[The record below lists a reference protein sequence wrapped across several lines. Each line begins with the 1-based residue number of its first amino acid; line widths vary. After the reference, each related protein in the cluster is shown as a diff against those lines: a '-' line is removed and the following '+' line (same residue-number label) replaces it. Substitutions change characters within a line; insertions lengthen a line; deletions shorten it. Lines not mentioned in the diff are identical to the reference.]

1 MSDQNGD
8 AGADASGPDIDGL
21 KAPPGYASYN
31 REEERARV
39 RERVRQFVDQIQDD
53 WCGRVPV
60 PGKLKH
66 NSKLD
71 DVMKHRTLNAFRF
84 RWFANATAFPIAMVI
99 VFMVTA
105 YCLSQDAFG
114 LDFIQL
120 EVMNSHFHGML
131 IALCGMLWLL
141 SLAIHYML
149 YEKLGKE
156 LSEYQAAVSQ
166 ISAQIGEKIT
176 TLLNNEIAVVLENT
190 SKIKPV
196 VAQQDDVE
204 KVHDGIRDT
213 MRSWRRME
221 RLPYYLRHAWDQYF
235 NDVMDERL
243 LPSRRST
250 RVMKYGSGLLL
261 ICLLSLWSLYDAV
274 ASVSSTVTLTPLSIL
289 GLPASQVL
297 LVAALNVFYIGYVLY
312 RRFTRN
318 EMFVLEII
326 SGLMLLLFQIMM
338 AIELTVTNWAEEPAM
353 FLVSVTA
360 LAVVYAMVVGVGFS
374 LTASASFKKSGDIA
388 AARIVNALRTHKKQ
402 DVLEM
407 FGFTHVA
414 PYLQLLE
421 GHSKPGEVW
430 GGWTV
435 LYEAERRDQLAMNGL
450 EGHEV
455 EVQIAIDP
463 LIYVG
468 ETENRRIQVSKYD
481 PVPTF
486 LNSLPEISR
495 NTG

>member
-1 MSDQNGD
+1 MARG
-8 AGADASGPDIDGL
+8 GP
-21 KAPPGYASYN
+21 
-31 REEERARV
+31 
-39 RERVRQFVDQIQDD
+39 
-53 WCGRVPV
+53 CT
-60 PGKLKH
+60 
-66 NSKLD
+66 
-71 DVMKHRTLNAFRF
+71 M
-84 RWFANATAFPIAMVI
+84 TAH
-99 VFMVTA
+99 
-105 YCLSQDAFG
+105 S
-114 LDFIQL
+114 
-120 EVMNSHFHGML
+120 S
-131 IALCGMLWLL
+131 
-141 SLAIHYML
+141 S
-149 YEKLGKE
+149 
-156 LSEYQAAVSQ
+156 
-166 ISAQIGEKIT
+166 
-176 TLLNNEIAVVLENT
+176 
-190 SKIKPV
+190 
-196 VAQQDDVE
+196 
-204 KVHDGIRDT
+204 
-213 MRSWRRME
+213 
-221 RLPYYLRHAWDQYF
+221 
-235 NDVMDERL
+235 NDP
-243 LPSRRST
+243 PSR
-250 RVMKYGSGLLL
+250 
-261 ICLLSLWSLYDAV
+261 
-274 ASVSSTVTLTPLSIL
+274 
-289 GLPASQVL
+289 
-297 LVAALNVFYIGYVLY
+297 

-338 AIELTVTNWAEEPAM
+338 AIELTVTNGAEEPAM